1 MACALLHVVSFLSW
15 FYWPLDSQ
23 FCTKHETG
31 CCQFL
36 SLSLWLSLAGS
47 LSLSLSLRLSP
58 TILEEVKTLDTFFL
72 FIYLNRR
79 HGSNTDTTRPLPLP
93 AELLIIFT
101 LGSIHQC
108 KSTKN
113 FFLLAL
119 FFVFFSQKANL
130 KEKKNR

>member
-1 MACALLHVVSFLSW
+1 MLCS
-15 FYWPLDSQ
+15 
-23 FCTKHETG
+23 T
-31 CCQFL
+31 L
-36 SLSLWLSLAGS
+36 SLSSLGFIGLLIRNFAPSMKPVVASFSLSLSGS
-47 LSLSLSLRLSP
+47 LLLALSLSLSLRLSP